1 MSSNPETERVDML
14 LALALAFGE
23 TSAGGD
29 VSGETTLDV
38 SGETTMPEGSN
49 VSDPL
54 APLSALPG
62 ATRQAVARRA
72 EWFAKLPAQKQH
84 AWVSHMLARARGT
97 VPRFDERVHTSHV
110 AEHLRTEP
118 PRVRELVLS
127 YLPGRVA
134 EEVAAQLGSPLR
146 AQSAEAAASVAPEV
160 VAVVRREFLARFE
173 PPPKAPRPLDLLSG
187 AGLARLVRVLGVR
200 ETAHAC
206 RGIEAVEAVASF
218 LRRFE
223 PEDFQAIRAHLY
235 SPAEVARA
243 RVLFAEE
250 VVRDALPARAEPAA
264 MLDLVGLRML
274 ANSFG
279 AGADSPRLRYAAQK
293 LPVEAARLLWE
304 MAREGLTRFV
314 GGEDEAA
321 EMRRALAR
329 ETEAV
334 AAGLYARR
342 DAPPATTSATAEA

>member
-1 MSSNPETERVDML
+1 ML
-14 LALALAFGE
+14 LALALALGFVGAGE
-23 TSAGGD
+23 
-29 VSGETTLDV
+29 EV

-54 APLSALPG
+54 ASLSALAP
-62 ATRQAVARRA
+62 ATRQALGRRA
-72 EWFAKLPAQKQH
+72 DWFAKLPRQNQH
-84 AWVSHMLARARGT
+84 AWVSHMLARARGQT
-97 VPRFDERVHTSHV
+97 PRFDERIHPSHV
-110 AEHLRTEP
+110 AEQLRAEP
-118 PRVRELVLS
+118 TRVRELVLS
-127 YLPGRVA
+127 YLPERVA
-134 EEVAAQLGSPLR
+134 EEVWAQLGASRR
-146 AQSAEAAASVAPEV
+146 APSAEAAAVAPEV

-173 PPPKAPRPLDLLSG
+173 PPPDASPARPLDLLSG
-187 AGLARLVRVLGVR
+187 AELARLVRVLGVR

-206 RGIEAVEAVASF
+206 RRIEAVEAVASF

-235 SPAEVARA
+235 SPAEAAPARL
-243 RVLFAEE
+243 RFAEE
-250 VVRDALPARAEPAA
+250 VMREALPARAEPAA

-279 AGADSPRLRYAAQK
+279 ADADSPRLRYAAQK
-293 LPVEAARLLWE
+293 LPVEASRLLSE

-314 GGEDEAA
+314 GGEDETA

-334 AAGLYARR
+334 AAGLYGSRR
-342 DAPPATTSATAEA
+342 TPPAPAEE

>member
-1 MSSNPETERVDML
+1 MSSNPDTERVDML
-14 LALALAFGE
+14 LALALAFSE
-23 TSAGGD
+23 AGA
-29 VSGETTLDV
+29 
-38 SGETTMPEGSN
+38 EGPG
-49 VSDPL
+49 VADPL
-54 APLSALPG
+54 ATLSALPG

-72 EWFAKLPAQKQH
+72 EWFAKLPAQSQH
-84 AWVSHMLARARGT
+84 AWVAHMLGRARVP
-97 VPRFDERVHTSHV
+97 VPRFDERLHSSHV
-110 AEHLRTEP
+110 AEQLRGEP

-127 YLPGRVA
+127 YLPERVA
-134 EEVAAQLGSPLR
+134 EEVAAGLG
-146 AQSAEAAASVAPEV
+146 AQRHAPAGESTDIAPEV
-160 VAVVRREFLARFE
+160 IAVVRREFLSRFE
-173 PPPKAPRPLDLLSG
+173 PPPADARTRPLDLLSG
-187 AGLARLVRVLGVR
+187 AGLARLARVLGVR

-235 SPAEVARA
+235 SPAEVSRA
-243 RVLFAEE
+243 RVHFAEE

-279 AGADSPRLRYAAQK
+279 READSPRLRYAAQK
-293 LPVEAARLLWE
+293 LPVEAARLLSE

-314 GGEDEAA
+314 AGEDEAA
-321 EMRRALAR
+321 EIRRALAR

-334 AAGLYARR
+334 AAGLHGRHN
-342 DAPPATTSATAEA
+342 APPATVATAEE

>member
-23 TSAGGD
+23 TEAGGE
-29 VSGETTLDV
+29 VSGETTL
-38 SGETTMPEGSN
+38 PEGSS
-49 VSDPL
+49 VADPL
-54 APLSALPG
+54 TSLSALPG

-72 EWFAKLPAQKQH
+72 EWFAKL
-84 AWVSHMLARARGT
+84 SLRISTRGSRTCSARARGP

-110 AEHLRTEP
+110 AEHLRGEP

-127 YLPGRVA
+127 YLPERVA
-134 EEVAAQLGSPLR
+134 EEVWAQLGARRQAHAGEST
-146 AQSAEAAASVAPEV
+146 EIAPEV
-160 VAVVRREFLARFE
+160 IAVVRREFLSRFE
-173 PPPKAPRPLDLLSG
+173 PPPEAARPLDLLSG

-235 SPAEVARA
+235 SPAEVSLA

-250 VVRDALPARAEPAA
+250 VVRDTLPARAEPAA

-279 AGADSPRLRYAAQK
+279 READSPRLRYAEQE
-293 LPVEAARLLWE
+293 LPAEAARLLSE

-314 GGEDEAA
+314 AGEDDAA
-321 EMRRALAR
+321 EIRRALAR

-334 AAGLYARR
+334 AAGLYGRH
-342 DAPPATTSATAEA
+342 DASPVTSATAEE

>member
-23 TSAGGD
+23 TEAGGE
-29 VSGETTLDV
+29 VSGE
-38 SGETTMPEGSN
+38 ETMPEGSN
-49 VSDPL
+49 VPDPL

-72 EWFAKLPAQKQH
+72 EWFAKLPPHNQH
-84 AWVSHMLARARGT
+84 AWVAHMLARARVP
-97 VPRFDERVHTSHV
+97 VPRFDERVHPSHV
-110 AEHLRTEP
+110 VEELRAEP
-118 PRVRELVLS
+118 PSVRGLVLS
-127 YLPGRVA
+127 YLPERVA
-134 EEVAAQLGSPLR
+134 EEVASQLGAHRHAPSGEP
-146 AQSAEAAASVAPEV
+146 AQVAPEV
-160 VAVVRREFLARFE
+160 IAVVRREFLSRFE
-173 PPPKAPRPLDLLSG
+173 PPPEAARARPLDLLSG
-187 AGLARLVRVLGVR
+187 AGVARLVRVLGVR

-235 SPAEVARA
+235 SPAEVSHA
-243 RVLFAEE
+243 RVRFAEE

-279 AGADSPRLRYAAQK
+279 READSPRLRYAAQK
-293 LPVEAARLLWE
+293 LPLEAARLLSE

-314 GGEDEAA
+314 SNEDEAA
-321 EMRRALAR
+321 EIRRALAR

-334 AAGLYARR
+334 AEGLYGGRR
-342 DAPPATTSATAEA
+342 ASPSAHATTATAGE

>member
-23 TSAGGD
+23 RGA
-29 VSGETTLDV
+29 EV

-49 VSDPL
+49 VPDPL

-72 EWFAKLPAQKQH
+72 DWFAKLPPQNQH
-84 AWVSHMLARARGT
+84 AWVAHMLGRARVP
-97 VPRFDERVHTSHV
+97 VPRFDERVHPSHV
-110 AEHLRTEP
+110 AEELRAEP

-127 YLPGRVA
+127 YLPERAA
-134 EEVAAQLGSPLR
+134 EEVASLLGSPRR
-146 AQSAEAAASVAPEV
+146 APSSEAAASVAPEI

-173 PPPKAPRPLDLLSG
+173 PPPEAPRPLDLLSG

-235 SPAEVARA
+235 SPGEVAPP
-243 RVLFAEE
+243 RVRFAEE

-264 MLDLVGLRML
+264 MPDLVGLRML

-279 AGADSPRLRYAAQK
+279 RGDDSPRLRYAAQK
-293 LPVEAARLLWE
+293 LPVEAARLLSE
-304 MAREGLTRFV
+304 MAREGLARFV
-314 GGEDEAA
+314 AGEDEAA

-334 AAGLYARR
+334 AAGLHGSPRASQ
-342 DAPPATTSATAEA
+342 AAAEE

>member
-23 TSAGGD
+23 TEAGGEFN
-29 VSGETTLDV
+29 GEETL
-38 SGETTMPEGSN
+38 PEGSN
-49 VSDPL
+49 VADPL

-62 ATRQAVARRA
+62 ATRQAVVRRA
-72 EWFAKLPAQKQH
+72 EWFAKLPAQNQH
-84 AWVSHMLARARGT
+84 AWVAHMLARARGA
-97 VPRFDERVHTSHV
+97 VPRFDERLHPSHV
-110 AEHLRTEP
+110 AEQLRGEP

-127 YLPGRVA
+127 YLPERVA
-134 EEVAAQLGSPLR
+134 EEVAAQLG
-146 AQSAEAAASVAPEV
+146 AQLHTHAHESAEIAPEV
-160 VAVVRREFLARFE
+160 IAVVRREFLSRFE
-173 PPPKAPRPLDLLSG
+173 PPPEASRTRTLDLLSG

-223 PEDFQAIRAHLY
+223 PEDFQAIRAHLN
-235 SPAEVARA
+235 SPAEVTHA
-243 RVLFAEE
+243 RVRFAEE

-274 ANSFG
+274 ANSFV

-293 LPVEAARLLWE
+293 LPVEAARLLSE

-314 GGEDEAA
+314 SGEDEAA
-321 EMRRALAR
+321 EIRRALAR
-329 ETEAV
+329 EREAV
-334 AAGLYARR
+334 AEGLHHRH
-342 DAPPATTSATAEA
+342 DASHATFVEE

>member
-1 MSSNPETERVDML
+1 MSSNPDTERVDML
-14 LALALAFGE
+14 LALALAFGD
-23 TSAGGD
+23 TSAGGE
-29 VSGETTLDV
+29 VSGETA
-38 SGETTMPEGSN
+38 TTEGAN
-49 VSDPL
+49 ASDPL

-72 EWFAKLPAQKQH
+72 DWFAKLPAQNQH
-84 AWVSHMLARARGT
+84 AWVAHMLARARGP

-110 AEHLRTEP
+110 TEELRGEP

-134 EEVAAQLGSPLR
+134 EEVSAQLGASRR
-146 AQSAEAAASVAPEV
+146 AGSAEAAAAAVAPEV

-173 PPPKAPRPLDLLSG
+173 PPPDSPRPLDLLLG
-187 AGLARLVRVLGVR
+187 AGLARLVRLLGVR

-223 PEDFQAIRAHLY
+223 PEDFQAIRAHLS
-235 SPAEVARA
+235 SPAEVAHA
-243 RVLFAEE
+243 RVRFAEE

-279 AGADSPRLRYAAQK
+279 ADSSRLRYAAQK
-293 LPVEAARLLWE
+293 LPVEAARLLSE

-334 AAGLYARR
+334 AAGLRGSRVTRR
-342 DAPPATTSATAEA
+342 ESDATAEE

>member
-1 MSSNPETERVDML
+1 ML

-23 TSAGGD
+23 TEAGAEFD
-29 VSGETTLDV
+29 GE
-38 SGETTMPEGSN
+38 ETIPEGSN
-49 VSDPL
+49 VPDLL

-72 EWFAKLPAQKQH
+72 EWFAKLPAQNQH
-84 AWVSHMLARARGT
+84 AWVAHMLARTRVP

-110 AEHLRTEP
+110 AEELRGEP

-127 YLPGRVA
+127 YLPERVA
-134 EEVAAQLGSPLR
+134 EEVAAQLG
-146 AQSAEAAASVAPEV
+146 AQRHAHAGESTEIAPEV
-160 VAVVRREFLARFE
+160 IAVVRREFLSRFE
-173 PPPKAPRPLDLLSG
+173 PPPEASRTRPLDLLSG

-206 RGIEAVEAVASF
+206 RRIEAVEAVAAF

-235 SPAEVARA
+235 SPAEVSHA
-243 RVLFAEE
+243 RVRFAEE

-274 ANSFG
+274 ANSFRS
-279 AGADSPRLRYAAQK
+279 GADSPRLRYAAQK
-293 LPVEAARLLWE
+293 LPLEAARLLSE

-321 EMRRALAR
+321 EIRRALAR

-334 AAGLYARR
+334 AAGLHARH
-342 DAPPATTSATAEA
+342 DASPATAEE

>member
-23 TSAGGD
+23 TEAGG
-29 VSGETTLDV
+29 EV

-49 VSDPL
+49 VADPL
-54 APLSALPG
+54 ATLSALPG

-72 EWFAKLPAQKQH
+72 EWFAKLPPQNQH
-84 AWVSHMLARARGT
+84 AWVAHMLARARGP

-110 AEHLRTEP
+110 AEHLRDEP

-127 YLPGRVA
+127 YLPERVA
-134 EEVAAQLGSPLR
+134 EEVWAQLGARRQAHAGESTGI
-146 AQSAEAAASVAPEV
+146 APEII
-160 VAVVRREFLARFE
+160 AVVRREFLSRFE
-173 PPPKAPRPLDLLSG
+173 PPPEAARARPLDLLPG

-223 PEDFQAIRAHLY
+223 PEDFQAIRTHLY
-235 SPAEVARA
+235 SPAEVSHA
-243 RVLFAEE
+243 RVRFAEE

-279 AGADSPRLRYAAQK
+279 READSPRLRYAAQK
-293 LPVEAARLLWE
+293 LPAEAARLLYE
-304 MAREGLTRFV
+304 MAREGLTRFA
-314 GGEDEAA
+314 GGEDDAA
-321 EMRRALAR
+321 EIRRALAR

-334 AAGLYARR
+334 AAGLYGRR
-342 DAPPATTSATAEA
+342 DASPAASATAED

>member
-1 MSSNPETERVDML
+1 ML

-23 TSAGGD
+23 TEAGGE
-29 VSGETTLDV
+29 VSG
-38 SGETTMPEGSN
+38 GEAVPEGPN
-49 VSDPL
+49 APDPL

-62 ATRQAVARRA
+62 STRQAVARRA
-72 EWFAKLPAQKQH
+72 EWFAKLPSHNQH
-84 AWVSHMLARARGT
+84 AWVAHMLARARVP
-97 VPRFDERVHTSHV
+97 VPRFDERVHPSHV
-110 AEHLRTEP
+110 VEELRGEP
-118 PRVRELVLS
+118 PGVRELVLS
-127 YLPGRVA
+127 YLPERVA
-134 EEVAAQLGSPLR
+134 EEVASQLG
-146 AQSAEAAASVAPEV
+146 AQRHAPSAEPAQVAPEV
-160 VAVVRREFLARFE
+160 IAVVRREFLSRFE
-173 PPPKAPRPLDLLSG
+173 PPPEASRARAIDLLSG
-187 AGLARLVRVLGVR
+187 AGVARLVRVLGVR

-243 RVLFAEE
+243 RVRFAEE

-279 AGADSPRLRYAAQK
+279 READSPRLRYAAQK
-293 LPVEAARLLWE
+293 LPVEAARLLSE
-304 MAREGLTRFV
+304 MAREGLTRFAA
-314 GGEDEAA
+314 GEDEAA
-321 EMRRALAR
+321 EIRRALAR

-334 AAGLYARR
+334 AEGLYGSRR
-342 DAPPATTSATAEA
+342 VTHATPAAAATAGE

>member
-23 TSAGGD
+23 TEAGVE
-29 VSGETTLDV
+29 VSGETTL
-38 SGETTMPEGSN
+38 PEGSN
-49 VSDPL
+49 VADPL
-54 APLSALPG
+54 ATLSALPG
-62 ATRQAVARRA
+62 ATRQAIARRA
-72 EWFAKLPAQKQH
+72 EWFAKLPPQNQH
-84 AWVSHMLARARGT
+84 AWVEHMLARTRVP

-110 AEHLRTEP
+110 AEELRDEP

-127 YLPGRVA
+127 YLPERVA
-134 EEVAAQLGSPLR
+134 EEVWAQLG
-146 AQSAEAAASVAPEV
+146 AQRHPAEHTEIAPEV
-160 VAVVRREFLARFE
+160 IAVVRREFLSRFE
-173 PPPKAPRPLDLLSG
+173 PPPEAARPLDLLSG

-235 SPAEVARA
+235 SPAEVSHA
-243 RVLFAEE
+243 RVRFAEE

-274 ANSFG
+274 ANSFRRK
-279 AGADSPRLRYAAQK
+279 ADSPRLRYAAQK
-293 LPVEAARLLWE
+293 LPVEAARLLSE
-304 MAREGLTRFV
+304 MASEGLTRFV
-314 GGEDEAA
+314 AGDDDAA
-321 EMRRALAR
+321 EIRRALAR

-334 AAGLYARR
+334 AAGLYGRH
-342 DAPPATTSATAEA
+342 DTSPATSATAGE

>member
-14 LALALAFGE
+14 LALALAFGD
-23 TSAGGD
+23 TSAGVESD
-29 VSGETTLDV
+29 GEETL
-38 SGETTMPEGSN
+38 PEGSN
-49 VSDPL
+49 VPDPL
-54 APLSALPG
+54 APFSALPG

-72 EWFAKLPAQKQH
+72 EWFAKLPAQNQH
-84 AWVSHMLARARGT
+84 AWVAHMLGRARGL
-97 VPRFDERVHTSHV
+97 VPRFDERLHASHV
-110 AEHLRTEP
+110 AEQLRAEP

-127 YLPGRVA
+127 YLPEGVA
-134 EEVAAQLGSPLR
+134 EEVATQLG
-146 AQSAEAAASVAPEV
+146 AQRHAHAGESAEIAPEV
-160 VAVVRREFLARFE
+160 IAVVRREFLSRFE
-173 PPPKAPRPLDLLSG
+173 PPPDASRARPLDLLSG

-206 RGIEAVEAVASF
+206 RRIEAVEAVASF

-235 SPAEVARA
+235 SPAEVAPA
-243 RVLFAEE
+243 RVRFAEE
-250 VVRDALPARAEPAA
+250 VVRDALPARAETGA

-274 ANSFG
+274 ANSFR

-293 LPVEAARLLWE
+293 LPLEAARLLSE

-314 GGEDEAA
+314 GGEDDAA
-321 EMRRALAR
+321 EIRRALAR

-334 AAGLYARR
+334 AAELYARH
-342 DAPPATTSATAEA
+342 DASPATPATAEE

>member
-23 TSAGGD
+23 VGAGPD
-29 VSGETTLDV
+29 VSGETTMDV
-38 SGETTMPEGSN
+38 SGETTMPGGSN
-49 VSDPL
+49 VAEPL
-54 APLSALPG
+54 ATLSALPG

-72 EWFAKLPAQKQH
+72 EWFAKLPSQNQH
-84 AWVSHMLARARGT
+84 AWVAHMLARARGA

-110 AEHLRTEP
+110 AEHLRGEP

-127 YLPGRVA
+127 YLPERVA
-134 EEVAAQLGSPLR
+134 EEVAAQLG
-146 AQSAEAAASVAPEV
+146 AQRHAHAGESTRIAPEV
-160 VAVVRREFLARFE
+160 IAVVRREFLSLFE
-173 PPPKAPRPLDLLSG
+173 PRPEAPRPLDLLSG
-187 AGLARLVRVLGVR
+187 AGLARLVRLLGVR

-235 SPAEVARA
+235 SPAGVARA
-243 RVLFAEE
+243 RVRFAEE
-250 VVRDALPARAEPAA
+250 VVREALPARAEPAA

-279 AGADSPRLRYAAQK
+279 HESDSPRLRYAAQK
-293 LPVEAARLLWE
+293 LPLEAARLLSE
-304 MAREGLTRFV
+304 MAREGLARFV
-314 GGEDEAA
+314 EGEDEAA

-329 ETEAV
+329 ETEEIGRASCRERV
-334 AAGLYARR
+334 
-342 DAPPATTSATAEA
+342 

>member
-1 MSSNPETERVDML
+1 MDML

-23 TSAGGD
+23 TSAGGE
-29 VSGETTLDV
+29 VSGETT
-38 SGETTMPEGSN
+38 PEGPN

-72 EWFAKLPAQKQH
+72 DWFAKLPAQNQH
-84 AWVSHMLARARGT
+84 AWVAHMLARARGT
-97 VPRFDERVHTSHV
+97 VPRFDERVHPSHV
-110 AEHLRTEP
+110 TEELRGEP

-134 EEVAAQLGSPLR
+134 EEVSAQLGASRR
-146 AQSAEAAASVAPEV
+146 AGSAEAAAVAPEV
-160 VAVVRREFLARFE
+160 VAIVRREFLARFE
-173 PPPKAPRPLDLLSG
+173 PPPDAPRPLDLLLG

-223 PEDFQAIRAHLY
+223 PEDFQAIRAHLS
-235 SPAEVARA
+235 SPADVAHS
-243 RVLFAEE
+243 RVRFAEE

-279 AGADSPRLRYAAQK
+279 ADSSRLRYAAQK
-293 LPVEAARLLWE
+293 LPVEAARLLSE

-329 ETEAV
+329 ETETVAV
-334 AAGLYARR
+334 GLQGSRGTTPASDAA
-342 DAPPATTSATAEA
+342 AEE